1 MGDLFFPRQNTPHWK
16 IKKIRAL
23 NQRSLVFCPL
33 TPTEVGNLLQAL
45 GYPESIHIYVTAL
58 KLHGI
63 GLGPVSVGRS
73 SPSFDTKEIFGSF
86 SSGCRFKSGS
96 PNF

>member
-1 MGDLFFPRQNTPHWK
+1 MGDFYFFFPRQNTPYWK

-23 NQRSLVFCPL
+23 NQRSLVFSPL
-33 TPTEVGNLLQAL
+33 TTTEVGNFLQAL

-63 GLGPVSVGRS
+63 GLGQ
-73 SPSFDTKEIFGSF
+73 
-86 SSGCRFKSGS
+86 
-96 PNF
+96 

>member
-1 MGDLFFPRQNTPHWK
+1 M
-16 IKKIRAL
+16 KKIRAL

-33 TPTEVGNLLQAL
+33 TPTEVGNFLQAL
-45 GYPESIHIYVTAL
+45 GYPESIDIYVPAL

-63 GLGPVSVGRS
+63 GFGPVSIRSVLKRTS